1 MVHLKSVYFVP
12 QVTHGQLSKKLSEP
26 CAEGQKGTC
35 PAAGGLSSRLLDLGS
50 PSNDAAPCLGS
61 QVWSCVRA
69 GHPFIFVV
77 EGTNGVCS
85 KMMLILHSTQLSV
98 SECHSEVGADAGVH
112 RFPACRLALA

>member
-1 MVHLKSVYFVP
+1 MEEGGGMVHLKSVYFVP

-61 QVWSCVRA
+61 QVWSCSSRA
-69 GHPFIFVV
+69 SLHLRGGRHKWRLLKDDAHPPQ
-77 EGTNGVCS
+77 
-85 KMMLILHSTQLSV
+85 HAALSERV
-98 SECHSEVGADAGVH
+98 PFGSWS
-112 RFPACRLALA
+112 